1 MGLPGT
7 HLVLQHPTGP
17 HNPSILS
24 GTGASC
30 PWRNEVKRLL
40 HSQRLT
46 PWVHF
51 KSMAQVFSRLKW
63 IKSSSALVTK
73 PDPTINFKAMRPVQK
88 ISTSTIIPFY
98 SWTSF
103 AKGRANKEKFLMYR
117 FLQPWE
123 KTELCKSYAREPCR
137 LEPTQ
142 ATQKPT
148 LLAALEDGSP
158 RQKTQASKLFFHHL
172 QHHPMSPLTLLYQK
186 CSQHLFTPLS
196 K

>member
-103 AKGRANKEKFLMYR
+103 AKGRANSLKSCMCNFVLWNRQDFL
-117 FLQPWE
+117 
-123 KTELCKSYAREPCR
+123 TTCR
-137 LEPTQ
+137 LTSL
-142 ATQKPT
+142 AT
-148 LLAALEDGSP
+148 LLPKEEPSTSP
-158 RQKTQASKLFFHHL
+158 ATSPPSSAS
-172 QHHPMSPLTLLYQK
+172 PPYERPPLPSSSKVCPLVE
-186 CSQHLFTPLS
+186 TPGGKFS
-196 K
+196 HNESIGPSHS